1 MSKLIINKLKYIL
14 FSKHRKG
21 FGIHSPFLYD
31 LITLVFNDKTEKVAY
46 RKIDLLRN
54 ELEKSKEIINVTD
67 YGAGSKL
74 FKSSERK
81 ISEITEY
88 SSVKK
93 KYGELLYRI
102 SEFYKPKTILEL
114 GTSLGISCS
123 YLASGNPDAKV
134 VTIEGCPQ
142 ISAIAQNTFYLLGI
156 KNVTLVNG
164 RFEEILPLSF
174 FDLHSLDLVFF
185 DGNHTKQATLNY
197 FEQCVKYSNN
207 DSIFIFD
214 DIHWTS
220 DMEQAWDEIKKNKNI
235 TSTVDIYQF
244 GIVFFKKQLKKQDFI
259 IRY

>member
-1 MSKLIINKLKYIL
+1 MPS
-14 FSKHRKG
+14 
-21 FGIHSPFLYD
+21 
-31 LITLVFNDKTEKVAY
+31 
-46 RKIDLLRN
+46 
-54 ELEKSKEIINVTD
+54 
-67 YGAGSKL
+67 
-74 FKSSERK
+74 
-81 ISEITEY
+81 
-88 SSVKK
+88 
-93 KYGELLYRI
+93 
-102 SEFYKPKTILEL
+102 
-114 GTSLGISCS
+114 
-123 YLASGNPDAKV
+123 
-134 VTIEGCPQ
+134 

-174 FDLHSLDLVFF
+174 FDLHSLNLVFF